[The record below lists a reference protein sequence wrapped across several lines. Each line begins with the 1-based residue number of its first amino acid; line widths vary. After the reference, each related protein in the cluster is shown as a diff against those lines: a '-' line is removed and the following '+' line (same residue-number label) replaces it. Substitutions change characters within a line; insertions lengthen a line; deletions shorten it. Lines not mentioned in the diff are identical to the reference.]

1 VKAQSNL
8 VWLAIAALLL
18 VGIGAW
24 WFTRGP
30 EPEAVVQPADAA
42 APAPTAAPVAEPGP
56 SPAAV
61 AAPAVAPAVAAA
73 GSAEAS
79 GSAEPAPAPAPTQ
92 VVAEAPAPT
101 PAPKPKA
108 DKAPP
113 PRVHLAE
120 PRGTATIRIIYPG
133 TSGTYKVLIDG
144 KEVGQSPK
152 AIFPVSAGTRQ
163 VVVKFYGKRFEKT
176 VRLAPGTSTSIRAT
190 F

>member
-1 VKAQSNL
+1 
-8 VWLAIAALLL
+8 
-18 VGIGAW
+18 
-24 WFTRGP
+24 
-30 EPEAVVQPADAA
+30 
-42 APAPTAAPVAEPGP
+42 
-56 SPAAV
+56 V

-101 PAPKPKA
+101 PAAKPKA

-133 TSGTYKVLIDG
+133 TSGSYKVLIDG

-152 AIFPVSAGTRQ
+152 ATFPVSAGTRQ